1 MKRSTTSSRKAR
13 TGDRQLFARSS
24 NQVRRRAGTFKLE
37 PLEERTLLSVSP
49 RGTAA
54 SPQAVLN
61 VTNAAVPSQSPGTSV
76 DTTVTQQ
83 TGASSLPSALAQSI
97 KDAKTVATV
106 TASPTTPTA
115 AALALSSHIYT
126 GQPQTFNGVNAGTS
140 SSATGSVST
149 SSSGRSSLSNSSL
162 AALTALSKTLKAEPQ
177 YLVLPSKAQGGG
189 PDAGEGPGGGYT
201 PQQIQGAYGSN
212 LITFGSIQGD
222 GAGQTIAVI
231 DLGDD
236 PDFVSTSDPN
246 FDASALHVFD
256 QQFGLP
262 DPPSFQK
269 YNEDGNT
276 SPLPAPVPGVSLEI
290 ALDIEWSHAIAPAA
304 NIILVEGN
312 TSQPTDMFTA
322 ARTAGTTLGASVVS
336 QSFGYSLEVNGMG
349 RLEPMFD
356 KTYYAPALAANPGLT
371 FLAATGD
378 AGSSDAPIYPSA
390 SPLVVGVGGTSLFT
404 NGSTWIDETGWS
416 GSGGGP
422 STIYSAPSYQQESV
436 TGYTARTVPDVAADA
451 DPHTGV
457 SVYSPSDG
465 GWFTVGGTSAA
476 TPIWAGLIGIAD
488 QGRALF
494 GGKALDGP
502 NQTLPGLYSAIDY
515 TNNYHDITV
524 GNNGY
529 PAGPGYDL
537 VTGIGSPRANGI
549 IPYLSTYDLQPE
561 VISST
566 PAAGSVVTP
575 TPPTTFSLT
584 FGEPIVPSSIVAS
597 DFTVN
602 GIGAN
607 SFTLSSND
615 LTITYTFN
623 TSPVTTQGSQTM
635 NLPAQ
640 SVSGAAGPNLYP
652 FSANFYYVQTQLQV
666 TGTSPAVGSVLT
678 VPDTDQTDLVVQF
691 NKAFNPTTINTS
703 DFQVSQGSVVSAV
716 PLTSQSVDLTLSG
729 ITQDGSLTL
738 TVPFGVILDTLGVP
752 NAVFT
757 GNYIVDIVS
766 EPYPTPLQGQD
777 PAGSLIYDPSVSGTI
792 GFAGNTDT
800 FTLPLAAGQTLSLV
814 MTTAPGLIGTVTL
827 LDPNDNVIGTATGSG
842 PGATV
847 VLETVPIKTAGTYSL
862 VASGSGTTPGNY
874 TLQAILNAA
883 YKPAT
888 DNIST
893 IGTAYDLTSAFTSLG
908 TTPAADRAGVIG
920 VLSSSPDYYAVP
932 LTAGE
937 ATSIAI
943 KGRGGEASIALYDSS
958 GNLMA
963 LPTAGTGV
971 DGIISDF
978 IAPSKGTYYVQVTG
992 DPGLQFNLVVTR
1004 GADFTTQPHT
1014 TLATAQ
1020 DITATEQSGVPDTGG
1035 ALGYLSSTK
1044 GTDFYSVNANV
1055 GDNLHFATTTPA
1067 GGPNEFVNNLHPE
1080 LLLYDPNGNLVA
1092 IANGN
1097 AADGR
1102 NSVIDFTVPDGDAGK
1117 WTIEVTAS
1125 PDTPTLTAGEYGLLV
1140 TGATGTLSPFEVS
1153 STVPATNALLQPPTT
1168 ITVTFNDPVL
1178 IASLTPG
1185 ELEVN
1190 GVPATAVSDVSA
1202 NTVSWTVDPTSY
1214 PTGVDLPNRVTI
1226 GADSTGDQVTDV
1238 SGQTLTPYS
1247 YTFYT
1252 TNVPP
1257 TVVSSSVNNQ
1267 VFSPAPANVTE
1278 TVTFSQPMDTSFTT
1292 ASSFDLLGKYR
1303 NVQYAAASFSWDHTG
1318 KVLTINFTNLPDD
1331 TYTLTLLSS
1340 KFESSVRIPLASNY
1354 LANFAVALGTKPFA
1368 TPLTPVPPLGDLIY
1382 TGTNTHVLVTSTDV
1396 DDLTLP
1402 LNAGGTLTLI
1412 GTPTTSALQL
1422 TITVLDPSNNV
1433 VATAT
1438 APAAGQNSVIETA
1451 PVATTGTYT
1460 IKVGDAGGN
1469 VGLYSIQAYLN
1480 SYVKQGNSNG
1490 TIGTAQDLTS
1500 SSYVLGSGNAV
1511 RLGVVDP
1518 NTPSQDTQDYY
1529 SFDLT
1534 QGQTATIVAESLNN
1548 KGLQITLVDGSGKV
1562 LATGVGG
1569 STNVSQSIQNY
1580 VASSTGKYFIEI
1592 TGDPGDQ
1599 YSLVVTRG
1607 AAFSVQDH
1615 HTYSTA
1621 QNLTGTNGVLGY
1633 LAPPTPLLYT
1643 LDDQLSGSANPIW
1656 ATDPT
1661 TGAFI
1666 PPSINAPGS
1675 PLNNPYGLNLAYD
1688 GTDLYYNNG
1697 SDHGDNTIYKLNP
1710 TTGAVLASGI
1720 PSGAPLFTGLAYL
1733 DGKLYGI
1740 AGFHP
1745 TIYVIDPNTF
1755 QVIST
1760 FSTNIANTNV
1770 VGLAGDPD
1778 RDVLWAVTQPYTT
1791 NGDIDEINPNTG
1803 NVIASAPDNH
1813 LGSVQDIAYAD
1824 GQLIVS
1830 DSVSFGPGHSY
1841 LDYYDPNTLNFIQR
1855 LPVATQGSVSGLG
1868 GDGLG
1873 GPAKDDWYT
1882 INVQAGQALYLQSS
1896 TPSDQGGQFPN
1907 TASLEIELYDT
1918 FGNLV
1923 AVGTKVADGR
1933 NEALFYNAPV
1943 TGQYHIRVHE
1953 DPGGEGE
1960 YYLSV
1965 NTAQYQSGDISGQV
1979 YNDLNGSG
1987 SFVPGD
1993 PGLDN
1998 WEVDVYDSSDNFV
2011 ASQLTSGGGN
2021 FNIAGLAPGT
2031 YTISEVQQSGWTQTQ
2046 PVAPYTYTVTVT
2058 AGQTSGGYDFGNF
2071 QNISISGETF
2081 NDLNGNGNHDPGEP
2095 GLTGWTVDLYDAN
2108 NNLVATTVT
2117 DVNGDY
2123 SFTNIGPGTYTVQE
2137 KLQTGWIQTAPASP
2151 GTYAITAT
2159 SGQDSTGLLF
2169 GNYQLVTYSGT
2180 VYNDLNGSGVIAP
2193 GDPGLPGWTVELLD
2207 SQGNILATTTS
2218 AFDGSYAFANLTYG
2232 VYTIEE
2238 VTPSGWYQTEPQ
2250 NPFVYT
2256 VTATSGASHSGLN
2269 FGNFQAV
2276 NVTGEVY
2283 NDLNGNGNLDP
2294 GEPGLLGWTVLLLDP
2309 AGNTVASTTS
2319 DANGDYEF
2327 DNLFPGTFTVEEI
2340 LQSGWVQTQ
2349 PVNPNYYSITT
2360 SSGTNIAGETFG
2372 NFKAVSVSGNVYN
2385 DLNGNGLHDSGEP
2398 GLQGWT
2404 VQLENSSGTVIASVL
2419 SDVNGNYTFTGV
2431 GGGTYEVAA
2440 VVQTNWV
2447 QTQPLYPTVYSF
2459 TSRSGTNLLALNFGD
2474 HASPALTPAAVI
2486 DNGQPGYSET
2496 GSWSTVMGGFNGT
2509 NRVAKTV
2516 QAGGPPSTATWNF
2529 SSISP
2534 ATYDVYV
2541 TFAGKS
2547 GYSEA
2552 VPYTV
2557 YNGSTELGTVD
2568 VNQSILVTQSQ
2579 GLTQGSYGGVGWL
2592 ELGAFTIS
2600 STDIQVVL
2608 SNLATGNFVDADG
2621 VLLVPQGG
2629 GQGRGVSGP
2638 ATVGPNSAVGANSTN
2653 SSVSI
2658 GTLNF
2663 NSTAPSTNGNGQQ
2676 SQVISLSGVS
2686 QPAALSVSYNQGSQ
2700 PVVNQSSLSLIDA
2713 VLGLGTS
2720 ASNSTSNSNG
2730 NSWDDAITALAQSL
2744 ISSNKNS

>member
-1 MKRSTTSSRKAR
+1 M
-13 TGDRQLFARSS
+13 
-24 NQVRRRAGTFKLE
+24 
-37 PLEERTLLSVSP
+37 
-49 RGTAA
+49 
-54 SPQAVLN
+54 
-61 VTNAAVPSQSPGTSV
+61 
-76 DTTVTQQ
+76 
-83 TGASSLPSALAQSI
+83 
-97 KDAKTVATV
+97 
-106 TASPTTPTA
+106 
-115 AALALSSHIYT
+115 
-126 GQPQTFNGVNAGTS
+126 
-140 SSATGSVST
+140 
-149 SSSGRSSLSNSSL
+149 
-162 AALTALSKTLKAEPQ
+162 
-177 YLVLPSKAQGGG
+177 
-189 PDAGEGPGGGYT
+189 
-201 PQQIQGAYGSN
+201 
-212 LITFGSIQGD
+212 
-222 GAGQTIAVI
+222 
-231 DLGDD
+231 LG
-236 PDFVSTSDPN
+236 N
-246 FDASALHVFD
+246 
-256 QQFGLP
+256 
-262 DPPSFQK
+262 
-269 YNEDGNT
+269 
-276 SPLPAPVPGVSLEI
+276 
-290 ALDIEWSHAIAPAA
+290 
-304 NIILVEGN
+304 
-312 TSQPTDMFTA
+312 
-322 ARTAGTTLGASVVS
+322 
-336 QSFGYSLEVNGMG
+336 
-349 RLEPMFD
+349 
-356 KTYYAPALAANPGLT
+356 
-371 FLAATGD
+371 
-378 AGSSDAPIYPSA
+378 
-390 SPLVVGVGGTSLFT
+390 
-404 NGSTWIDETGWS
+404 
-416 GSGGGP
+416 
-422 STIYSAPSYQQESV
+422 
-436 TGYTARTVPDVAADA
+436 
-451 DPHTGV
+451 
-457 SVYSPSDG
+457 
-465 GWFTVGGTSAA
+465 
-476 TPIWAGLIGIAD
+476 
-488 QGRALF
+488 
-494 GGKALDGP
+494 
-502 NQTLPGLYSAIDY
+502 
-515 TNNYHDITV
+515 
-524 GNNGY
+524 
-529 PAGPGYDL
+529 
-537 VTGIGSPRANGI
+537 
-549 IPYLSTYDLQPE
+549 
-561 VISST
+561 
-566 PAAGSVVTP
+566 
-575 TPPTTFSLT
+575 
-584 FGEPIVPSSIVAS
+584 
-597 DFTVN
+597 
-602 GIGAN
+602 
-607 SFTLSSND
+607 
-615 LTITYTFN
+615 
-623 TSPVTTQGSQTM
+623 
-635 NLPAQ
+635 
-640 SVSGAAGPNLYP
+640 
-652 FSANFYYVQTQLQV
+652 
-666 TGTSPAVGSVLT
+666 
-678 VPDTDQTDLVVQF
+678 
-691 NKAFNPTTINTS
+691 
-703 DFQVSQGSVVSAV
+703 
-716 PLTSQSVDLTLSG
+716 
-729 ITQDGSLTL
+729 
-738 TVPFGVILDTLGVP
+738 
-752 NAVFT
+752 
-757 GNYIVDIVS
+757 
-766 EPYPTPLQGQD
+766 
-777 PAGSLIYDPSVSGTI
+777 
-792 GFAGNTDT
+792 
-800 FTLPLAAGQTLSLV
+800 
-814 MTTAPGLIGTVTL
+814 
-827 LDPNDNVIGTATGSG
+827 
-842 PGATV
+842 
-847 VLETVPIKTAGTYSL
+847 
-862 VASGSGTTPGNY
+862 
-874 TLQAILNAA
+874 
-883 YKPAT
+883 
-888 DNIST
+888 
-893 IGTAYDLTSAFTSLG
+893 
-908 TTPAADRAGVIG
+908 
-920 VLSSSPDYYAVP
+920 
-932 LTAGE
+932 
-937 ATSIAI
+937 
-943 KGRGGEASIALYDSS
+943 
-958 GNLMA
+958 
-963 LPTAGTGV
+963 
-971 DGIISDF
+971 
-978 IAPSKGTYYVQVTG
+978 
-992 DPGLQFNLVVTR
+992 
-1004 GADFTTQPHT
+1004 
-1014 TLATAQ
+1014 
-1020 DITATEQSGVPDTGG
+1020 
-1035 ALGYLSSTK
+1035 
-1044 GTDFYSVNANV
+1044 
-1055 GDNLHFATTTPA
+1055 
-1067 GGPNEFVNNLHPE
+1067 
-1080 LLLYDPNGNLVA
+1080 
-1092 IANGN
+1092 
-1097 AADGR
+1097 
-1102 NSVIDFTVPDGDAGK
+1102 
-1117 WTIEVTAS
+1117 
-1125 PDTPTLTAGEYGLLV
+1125 
-1140 TGATGTLSPFEVS
+1140 
-1153 STVPATNALLQPPTT
+1153 
-1168 ITVTFNDPVL
+1168 
-1178 IASLTPG
+1178 
-1185 ELEVN
+1185 
-1190 GVPATAVSDVSA
+1190 
-1202 NTVSWTVDPTSY
+1202 
-1214 PTGVDLPNRVTI
+1214 
-1226 GADSTGDQVTDV
+1226 
-1238 SGQTLTPYS
+1238 
-1247 YTFYT
+1247 
-1252 TNVPP
+1252 
-1257 TVVSSSVNNQ
+1257 
-1267 VFSPAPANVTE
+1267 
-1278 TVTFSQPMDTSFTT
+1278 
-1292 ASSFDLLGKYR
+1292 YR
-1303 NVQYAAASFSWDHTG
+1303 NVQYAAASFSWDQTG

-1340 KFESSVRIPLASNY
+1340 GFESSVGIPLTSNY
-1354 LANFAVALGTKPFA
+1354 LANFAVALGTGPFA

-1382 TGTNTHVLVTSTDV
+1382 TGTDTHVLVTSTNV

-1460 IKVGDAGGN
+1460 IKVSDAGGN

-1500 SSYVLGSGNAV
+1500 SSYVLGSGNAD

-1518 NTPSQDTQDYY
+1518 NPPSQDTQDYY

-1534 QGQTATIVAESLNN
+1534 QSQSATIVAESLNN
-1548 KGLQITLVDGSGKV
+1548 EGLQITLLDGSGNV

-1569 STNVSQSIQNY
+1569 ATNVSQSIQNY
-1580 VASSTGKYFIEI
+1580 VASSTGEYYVEI

-1599 YSLVVTRG
+1599 YSLAVTRG
-1607 AAFSVQDH
+1607 ATFSVQDH

-1643 LDDQLSGSANPIW
+1643 LDDQHSGSANPIW

-1697 SDHGDNTIYKLNP
+1697 APFGDNTIYKLNP

-1733 DGKLYGI
+1733 KGELYGI
-1740 AGFHP
+1740 GAGNP

-1755 QVIST
+1755 QVVST
-1760 FSTNIANTNV
+1760 FTTNIANTIV

-1791 NGDIDEINPNTG
+1791 NGDIDKIDPNTG

-1813 LGSVQDIAYAD
+1813 LGFVQDIAYAD

-1830 DSVSFGPGHSY
+1830 DSVSFGPGGSY

-1882 INVQAGQALYLQSS
+1882 INVQAGQALYLQCS

-1907 TASLEIELYDT
+1907 TASLEMELYDT

-1943 TGQYHIRVHE
+1943 TGQYHIRVYE

-1965 NTAQYQSGDISGQV
+1965 NTAQDQSGDISGQV
-1979 YNDLNGSG
+1979 YNDLNDNGTNNG
-1987 SFVPGD
+1987 GTD
-1993 PGLDN
+1993 PGLND
-1998 WEVDVYDSSDNFV
+1998 WEVDLYDSKNNFV
-2011 ASQLTSGGGN
+2011 ASQLTAGNGN
-2021 FNIAGLAPGT
+2021 FDIAGLAPGT

-2081 NDLNGNGNHDPGEP
+2081 NDLNGDGKQEPGEP

-2137 KLQTGWIQTAPASP
+2137 ELRTGWIQTAPASP

-2256 VTATSGASHSGLN
+2256 VTATSGASQSGLN

-2309 AGNTVASTTS
+2309 AGNTAASTTS

-2327 DNLFPGTFTVEEI
+2327 DNLFPGTFTVAEI
-2340 LQSGWVQTQ
+2340 
-2349 PVNPNYYSITT
+2349 
-2360 SSGTNIAGETFG
+2360 
-2372 NFKAVSVSGNVYN
+2372 
-2385 DLNGNGLHDSGEP
+2385 
-2398 GLQGWT
+2398 
-2404 VQLENSSGTVIASVL
+2404 
-2419 SDVNGNYTFTGV
+2419 
-2431 GGGTYEVAA
+2431 
-2440 VVQTNWV
+2440 VQTNWV

-2459 TSRSGTNLLALNFGD
+2459 TSKSGTNLLALNFGD
-2474 HASPALTPAAVI
+2474 HASPALTPSAVI

-2496 GSWSTVMGGFNGT
+2496 GSWSTVVGGFNGT

-2516 QAGGPPSTATWNF
+2516 HAGGPPSTATWNF

-2547 GYSEA
+2547 GYSKA

-2592 ELGAFTIS
+2592 ELGAFTMS

-2663 NSTAPSTNGNGQQ
+2663 NSTAPFTNGNGQQ

-2700 PVVNQSSLSLIDA
+2700 PVVNESSLSLVDA

-2720 ASNSTSNSNG
+2720 ASNSNG
-2730 NSWDDAITALAQSL
+2730 NSSDDVITALAQSL
-2744 ISSNKNS
+2744 ISSNRNS